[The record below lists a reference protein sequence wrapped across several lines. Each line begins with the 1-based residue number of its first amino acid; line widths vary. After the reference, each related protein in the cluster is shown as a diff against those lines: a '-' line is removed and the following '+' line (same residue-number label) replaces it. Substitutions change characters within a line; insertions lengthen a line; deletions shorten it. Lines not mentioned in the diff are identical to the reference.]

1 MVEERQYRRLLRLL
15 SLIGLFNVLD
25 FFATQDLV
33 VFGEH
38 CEWNPLMRPLVGT
51 VYSVCSNW
59 WQYCWAWSSYGVRR
73 SRSQI
78 SGLSLVSLWGLWVVN
93 GLHLGGVLRPVMMEG
108 MCYAG
113 CGCCMVLSLWS
124 CVGQFL

>member
-1 MVEERQYRRLLRLL
+1 
-15 SLIGLFNVLD
+15 
-25 FFATQDLV
+25 
-33 VFGEH
+33 
-38 CEWNPLMRPLVGT
+38 
-51 VYSVCSNW
+51 
-59 WQYCWAWSSYGVRR
+59 
-73 SRSQI
+73 
-78 SGLSLVSLWGLWVVN
+78 LVSLWGLWVVN

>member
-1 MVEERQYRRLLRLL
+1 MESPHASAGGYSLFRLVQTGGNTV
-15 SLIGLFNVLD
+15 GLGLAVD
-25 FFATQDLV
+25 CAPDA
-33 VFGEH
+33 G
-38 CEWNPLMRPLVGT
+38 
-51 VYSVCSNW
+51 
-59 WQYCWAWSSYGVRR
+59 
-73 SRSQI
+73 SQI
-78 SGLSLVSLWGLWVVN
+78 SGLSEVSLWGLWVVN

>member
-1 MVEERQYRRLLRLL
+1 MVEERQYRRLLWLL
-15 SLIGLFNVLD
+15 ILIGLFNALD

-38 CEWNPLMRPLVGT
+38 CEWNPIMRPLVGT
-51 VYSVCSNW
+51 VYFGLYKLVAIPLGLVLLW
-59 WQYCWAWSSYGVRR
+59 TVRR
-73 SRSQI
+73 TLVPRFL
-78 SGLSLVSLWGLWVVN
+78 GLVRLACGVYGLLMVTLAVFYA
-93 GLHLGGVLRPVMMEG
+93 VMMEG